1 MKKTVKRL
9 TESEYTQIKTLIGLG
24 LKNSMVGEITK
35 RSSATVSNIKAS
47 TSYQNYRD
55 ITNAYKAKSL
65 ANKIAKPTVD
75 SAPANQSQDQVEK
88 LINLVQLHAET
99 MEAISDKLTVL
110 QGQVGFIHDH
120 IPTEAKNGRK
130 FW

>member
-35 RSSATVSNIKAS
+35 RSGATVSNIKAS

-65 ANKIAKPTVD
+65 ANKIAKPTSDPV
-75 SAPANQSQDQVEK
+75 PANQSQDQVEK

>member
-47 TSYQNYRD
+47 TSYQNYQ
-55 ITNAYKAKSL
+55 NFLPFL
-65 ANKIAKPTVD
+65 A
-75 SAPANQSQDQVEK
+75 S
-88 LINLVQLHAET
+88 
-99 MEAISDKLTVL
+99 
-110 QGQVGFIHDH
+110 VGM
-120 IPTEAKNGRK
+120 
-130 FW
+130 